1 MTYVVWE
8 PDPFEVL
15 WLYHL
20 QHLASEVTLSAS
32 TQGWKT
38 AHRKTGRRTP
48 GPGGL
53 FPWSLRLMMPG
64 AWTKLPGCGCQ
75 YHRRFSEDASKF
87 LECGVERRTVFHGF
101 SEEIF
106 MGMPLLPGNW

>member
-1 MTYVVWE
+1 
-8 PDPFEVL
+8 
-15 WLYHL
+15 
-20 QHLASEVTLSAS
+20 
-32 TQGWKT
+32 
-38 AHRKTGRRTP
+38 
-48 GPGGL
+48 
-53 FPWSLRLMMPG
+53 MMPG

-106 MGMPLLPGNW
+106 MGMPLLPEEKLKKHATADQKENKHLYYELPRGAL